1 MINKASF
8 KQLLYFGVV
17 IEIIIF
23 LIFYYNK
30 EDIKEDIGDLFRY
43 SARYSGR
50 FSLMIYLY
58 CFYLF
63 KNAFLINQNL
73 NRVKDLVFIF
83 GVLHLIHFGFL
94 ALSVYLNDLPIIP
107 VKVTGGAVA
116 YLMIIIY
123 PFLINKIKNPIYHL
137 IYFYY
142 VGIVMLLTYVARL
155 KGDFEGANPEIFHKV
170 AFLVLILTFF
180 SFGFSFYKHK
190 EKFKSL

>member
-1 MINKASF
+1 MIYKASF

-23 LIFYYNK
+23 LIFYYN
-30 EDIKEDIGDLFRY
+30 KEDIGDLFRY

-170 AFLVLILTFF
+170 AFVVLILTFLI
-180 SFGFSFYKHK
+180 FGFSFYKHK

>member
-8 KQLLYFGVV
+8 KQLLYFGVLL
-17 IEIIIF
+17 EIIIF
-23 LIFYYNK
+23 LIFYY
-30 EDIKEDIGDLFRY
+30 IKEDIGNLFRY

-123 PFLINKIKNPIYHL
+123 PFLIKKIKNPIYHL

>member
-1 MINKASF
+1 MTKI
-8 KQLLYFGVV
+8 
-17 IEIIIF
+17 
-23 LIFYYNK
+23 LIFYYN
-30 EDIKEDIGDLFRY
+30 KEDIGDLFRY

-142 VGIVMLLTYVARL
+142 VA
-155 KGDFEGANPEIFHKV
+155 EN
-170 AFLVLILTFF
+170 
-180 SFGFSFYKHK
+180 
-190 EKFKSL
+190 

>member
-30 EDIKEDIGDLFRY
+30 EDIGDLFRY

-50 FSLMIYLY
+50 FSLVIYLY

-83 GVLHLIHFGFL
+83 GVLHLIHFG
-94 ALSVYLNDLPIIP
+94 S
-107 VKVTGGAVA
+107 
-116 YLMIIIY
+116 
-123 PFLINKIKNPIYHL
+123 IK
-137 IYFYY
+137 
-142 VGIVMLLTYVARL
+142 
-155 KGDFEGANPEIFHKV
+155 
-170 AFLVLILTFF
+170 
-180 SFGFSFYKHK
+180 
-190 EKFKSL
+190 

>member
-8 KQLLYFGVV
+8 KQLLYFGVLL
-17 IEIIIF
+17 EIIIF
-23 LIFYYNK
+23 LIFYY
-30 EDIKEDIGDLFRY
+30 IKEDIGNLFRY

-107 VKVTGGAVA
+107 VKVMGGAVA